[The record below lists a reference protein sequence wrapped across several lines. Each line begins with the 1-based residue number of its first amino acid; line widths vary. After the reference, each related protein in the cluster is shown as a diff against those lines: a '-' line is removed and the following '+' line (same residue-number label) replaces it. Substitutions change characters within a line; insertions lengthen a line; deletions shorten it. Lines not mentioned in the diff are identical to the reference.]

1 MYRTQ
6 PNEIL
11 AIQPPVPP
19 QPSRLLDQLRRH
31 MRDGGYAWKTEKTYI
46 HWIVRF
52 IRFHGK
58 QHPVTLSARHVEQYL
73 SHLGNERQCAPATQR
88 IALSALV
95 GLPVRFPGMKLD
107 SQ

>member
-1 MYRTQ
+1 MYSIQ
-6 PNEIL
+6 LKEIPG
-11 AIQPPVPP
+11 IRPPVPP

-58 QHPVTLSARHVEQYL
+58 QHPATLSARHVEQYL
-73 SHLGNERQCAPATQR
+73 SHPGNERQWGPATQR
-88 IALSALV
+88 IALSALI
-95 GLPVRFPGMKLD
+95 GLPVRFQGMKPD